1 MDLLLNLF
9 IVQAL
14 MGAFDTLYHHE
25 LKAALPTQPAARHEL
40 QIHAIRS
47 LLYGAIFAGLAWLTP
62 GGWWVVLLWAVI
74 ITEVVL
80 TLIDF
85 VIEDHTRLLPDSERV
100 LHTLL
105 AIGGG
110 AAFTVLALQ
119 TPAWWA
125 QPTAL
130 TPEYHGWQSWAL
142 SVAALGV
149 IAYGLREAFAARA
162 LTQTHN
168 EPLLNVGTAH
178 LKFLIAGGTG
188 FIGSALTR
196 RLLAGGHEVT
206 LVSRDP
212 ARAALKFGG
221 AVRCVHA
228 ADALATDEHVDV
240 VVNLAG
246 APVIGLPWTRA
257 RKQVLLASRLVPT
270 EDLLRFVKRAHI
282 KPKVWLQA
290 SAIGYYGQNA
300 TNIDESVDAP
310 VTDFAAQLCH
320 RVEDRAQ
327 ACQALGLRYVALR
340 FGLVM
345 GKSGG
350 SFPAMLMG
358 LRLGVGAVIGT
369 GRQFVSWIHI
379 EDALGV
385 IARAVR
391 DPKLDGPVNAV
402 APESLSYEQF
412 MQVAGAVAHRPVWL
426 KIPELP
432 LRKLLGEMAIMLV
445 QGPCVL
451 PGKLR
456 LAHHEFRYRTLRSAL
471 HDLI

>member
-1 MDLLLNLF
+1 MELLLNLL

-14 MGAFDTLYHHE
+14 MGALDTLYHHE
-25 LKAALPTQPAARHEL
+25 FKAALPAQPAARHEL
-40 QIHAIRS
+40 YVHALRS
-47 LLYGAIFAGLAWLTP
+47 VLYGAIFAGLAWLSP
-62 GGWWVVLLWAVI
+62 GGWWVALLWAI
-74 ITEVVL
+74 IVTEVVL

-119 TPAWWA
+119 TPVWWA
-125 QPTAL
+125 LPTAL
-130 TPEYHGWQSWAL
+130 TPVYHGWQSWVL

-149 IAYGLREAFAARA
+149 IAYGLREACAARA
-162 LTQTHN
+162 LAQTQD
-168 EPLLNVGTAH
+168 EPPLNWGTAH

-221 AVRCVHA
+221 AVRCVHTA
-228 ADALATDEHVDV
+228 HALATDEQVDV

-257 RKQVLLASRLVPT
+257 RKQVLLASRLAPA
-270 EDLLRFVKRAHI
+270 EDLLSFVERAHA

-310 VTDFAAQLCH
+310 VTDFAAHLCH
-320 RVEDRAQ
+320 RVEHRAQ
-327 ACQALGLRYVALR
+327 ACRTLGLRYVALR

-345 GKSGG
+345 GKTGG
-350 SFPAMLMG
+350 SFPAMILG
-358 LRLGVGAVIGT
+358 LKLGVGAIIGS

-391 DPKLDGPVNAV
+391 DHKLDGPVNAV

-412 MQVAGAVAHRPVWL
+412 MRVAGAVAHRPVWL
-426 KIPELP
+426 KIPALP

-445 QGPCVL
+445 EGPCVL

-456 LAHHEFRYRTLRSAL
+456 LAHHEFRYRTLRAAL
-471 HDLI
+471 HDLV